1 MFLFIFSFYLGTN
14 TLMIL
19 YWNERKLISSWR
31 MNYLCTKNG
40 VTNLTRDAF
49 LMVCKKCSK
58 NILKSKKI
66 TPRLNSFLSIWI
78 KTRWV
83 LWLGMP
89 RGTLR
94 TPFREVLVFFAIS
107 QFPKEYD
114 LVFPEVPTT
123 PRSPEKDLFS
133 NVFLFCSKIWINE
146 SVKNNPVKNIDVFN
160 KLNNNPI
167 LCRRSFS
174 R

>member
-19 YWNERKLISSWR
+19 YWNERKLTSSWR
-31 MNYLCTKNG
+31 MNFLCIKNG

-66 TPRLNSFLSIWI
+66 TPRLNSFSSMLI
-78 KTRWV
+78 KTRCVMIRDATGNSEDSVPW
-83 LWLGMP
+83 GPGSFATP
-89 RGTLR
+89 R
-94 TPFREVLVFFAIS
+94 
-107 QFPKEYD
+107 FPKEYD

-133 NVFLFCSKIWINE
+133 SFPLLF
-146 SVKNNPVKNIDVFN
+146 KNYALKSSID
-160 KLNNNPI
+160 K
-167 LCRRSFS
+167 
-174 R
+174 